1 MNLKHASLAAALAAA
16 LCVPAFAQTSATVS
30 GSTTTT
36 VTTPPATATVT
47 VKPSTSVAVES
58 SHLMPGGVMM
68 PSTSTTVLGGPSGN
82 ISGSQ
87 TVTTHY
93 WVNVPP
99 NAAQRADFQRWQQLK
114 P

>member
-1 MNLKHASLAAALAAA
+1 MNLKHASLAAGLAAA
-16 LCVPAFAQTSATVS
+16 LCAPAFAQTSATAS
-30 GSTTTT
+30 GSTTTV
-36 VTTPPATATVT
+36 VTMPPATATVT

-58 SHLMPGGVMM
+58 SHLMPGGVML
-68 PSTSTTVLGGPSGN
+68 PSTSTSVLGGPSGN
-82 ISGSQ
+82 ISGSHS
-87 TVTTHY
+87 VTTSY

>member
-1 MNLKHASLAAALAAA
+1 MNLKHASLAAAMAAA
-16 LCVPAFAQTSATVS
+16 LCAPAFAQTAAVS
-30 GSTTTT
+30 GSTTTI

-58 SHLMPGGVMM
+58 SHLMPGGVML
-68 PSTSTTVLGGPSGN
+68 PSSSTSVLGGPSGN
-82 ISGSQ
+82 ISGSHS
-87 TVTTHY
+87 VTTNY